1 MAKSVQNVILFYVL
15 LLGNHIEV
23 CFLKKCFFFF
33 ENPKD
38 INVISL

>member
-1 MAKSVQNVILFYVL
+1 MAKSVQNVILFYVF

-23 CFLKKCFFFF
+23 CFLKKCFFF